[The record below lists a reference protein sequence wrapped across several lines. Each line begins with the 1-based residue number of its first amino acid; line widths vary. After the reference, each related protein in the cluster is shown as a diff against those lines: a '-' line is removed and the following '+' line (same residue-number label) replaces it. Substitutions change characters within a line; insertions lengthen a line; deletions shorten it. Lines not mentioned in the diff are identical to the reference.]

1 MKGKL
6 IFDDAS
12 QSRFVLQEEKIRTL
26 TEEYDILLTT
36 MAGQDGKLWLAVKC
50 SDLGTIGTPEQFCS
64 RINLE
69 PHFACMRTLY
79 DDLDPAALFAYV
91 RGLISHYDV
100 NSNILNK
107 FQSFCVAN
115 KTEGFKEIDE
125 EAFYN
130 I

>member
-1 MKGKL
+1 MEGKL

-12 QSRFVLQEEKIRTL
+12 QSRFVLQKDKIRTL

-50 SDLGTIGTPEQFCS
+50 SAPGTIGTPEQFRQRFNS
-64 RINLE
+64 E
-69 PHFACMRTLY
+69 SHFACMRILY

-91 RGLISHYDV
+91 DTLKA
-100 NSNILNK
+100 K
-107 FQSFCVAN
+107 FHCNQEYRDIPQSFYVAN
-115 KTEGFKEIDE
+115 ENEGFIKVDE
-125 EAFYN
+125 ETFYN